1 MISEILQYIVVDIEN
16 TPLKINQ
23 NEVESI
29 EKTSDK
35 AHSFIFESGLILK
48 MAYITDF
55 WYQVRLEAEMKLD
68 FQQQF
73 FNNSRQSFDSQFY
86 LCGWSKIEDIRWI
99 DTITPKPNHNSLLLS
114 TIRLERGF
122 YGSHLVH
129 TYTVTYSL

>member
-35 AHSFIFESGLILK
+35 AHSFTFESGLILK

-55 WYQVRLEAEMKLD
+55 
-68 FQQQF
+68 
-73 FNNSRQSFDSQFY
+73 
-86 LCGWSKIEDIRWI
+86 
-99 DTITPKPNHNSLLLS
+99 
-114 TIRLERGF
+114 
-122 YGSHLVH
+122 
-129 TYTVTYSL
+129 

>member
-1 MISEILQYIVVDIEN
+1 MISERLQYIVVDIEN

-35 AHSFIFESGLILK
+35 AHSFTFESGLILK

-68 FQQQF
+68 F
-73 FNNSRQSFDSQFY
+73 
-86 LCGWSKIEDIRWI
+86 
-99 DTITPKPNHNSLLLS
+99 
-114 TIRLERGF
+114 
-122 YGSHLVH
+122 
-129 TYTVTYSL
+129 